1 MKYNSCMINLLGNV
15 PTRMN
20 SHNAGWTHCLK
31 SIASSKSNYNIELI
45 NEPERIHE
53 FTTVIINNG
62 INYKK
67 DVWNFFGGVQQKTL
81 DYLHELNKYKGLLF
95 TFNEPIDF
103 RSLLKRKEITTIPS
117 KQVFCGSTID
127 NKLILGD
134 SHSLSIYKPG
144 WGINR
149 LDGKT
154 LHGFLK
160 EPYKYFNKE
169 NTTDLTLYFGNID
182 IRFHLMR
189 QPNPEQAVLLL
200 VNRLLNFIAEISPD
214 INVTIQE
221 LLPIE
226 DESRK
231 IPGSGMYKGQPFYGS
246 KEERQNL
253 VNLFNKLIKDSIDHN
268 HPYKVQK
275 MWLDYPLHFNCMEAR
290 QSVHIRPDY
299 YLHKN
304 TFINDTR
311 VPTLL

>member
-1 MKYNSCMINLLGNV
+1 MGDNACMINLLGNV
-15 PTRMN
+15 PNRMN

-31 SIASSKSNYNIELI
+31 SIANNRSDYDIEII
-45 NEPERIHE
+45 NEPSRIHE
-53 FTTVIINNG
+53 FRTVIINNG

-67 DVWNFFGGVQQKTL
+67 DIWNFFGGVQQKTL
-81 DYLHELNKYKGLLF
+81 DYLHELSKYKGLLF
-95 TFNEPIDF
+95 TFNEAIDF
-103 RSLLKRKEITTIPS
+103 RSLLKRKEINTIPNT
-117 KQVFCGSTID
+117 QVYCGSTID
-127 NKLILGD
+127 KKLILGD
-134 SHSLSIYKPG
+134 SHSLSIYKSG

-160 EPYKYFNKE
+160 DPYKYFDKE

-182 IRFHLMR
+182 VRFHLMR
-189 QPNPEQAVLLL
+189 QPNPEQAVCVL
-200 VNRLLNFIAEISPD
+200 VNKLIEFIAEISPE
-214 INVTIQE
+214 INVTVQE

-246 KEERQNL
+246 KEARQNL
-253 VNLFNKLIKDSIDHN
+253 VNLFNILIKDSIDKN
-268 HPYKVQK
+268 HPYNVQE
-275 MWLDYPLHFNCMEAR
+275 MWLEYPLHFDCMEAR
-290 QSVHIRPDY
+290 QSVHVRPDF